1 MTQLVFV
8 EQKPREGLRHRVQ
21 SGATVGRAGCDIVI
35 VDPGVSRRHAV
46 IRDDNSGP
54 AIEDVG
60 STNGTFVN
68 ERRVT
73 DVTELQPGDSVRFG
87 STVWRLEAPSEAKP
101 DSGSPSSSGEQPL
114 PNATAPPRPAAPVQ
128 PASRRGDAP
137 AAEVAP
143 SAIRRA
149 LPLDPSAGQA
159 PAFSPPPASNSRRSA
174 ARSLEATLVCYAVL
188 IATAVAVFLYFA
200 QR

>member
-8 EQKPREGLRHRVQ
+8 EQRPREGLRHRVQ
-21 SGATVGRAGCDIVI
+21 SGATVGRADCDIVI

-46 IRDDNSGP
+46 IREDNSRP

-60 STNGTFVN
+60 SANGTFVN

-73 DVTELQPGDSVRFG
+73 GITELQPGDSVRFG
-87 STVWRLEAPSEAKP
+87 STVWRLEAPSDGMP
-101 DSGSPSSSGEQPL
+101 GTG
-114 PNATAPPRPAAPVQ
+114 V
-128 PASRRGDAP
+128 P
-137 AAEVAP
+137 AAEVPP

-149 LPLDPSAGQA
+149 LPFDPAAGQA
-159 PAFSPPPASNSRRSA
+159 PAFGPPTAFKVRGSA
-174 ARSLEATLVCYAVL
+174 ARRIEATVVCYAVL
-188 IATAVAVFLYFA
+188 IATAVALFLYFV